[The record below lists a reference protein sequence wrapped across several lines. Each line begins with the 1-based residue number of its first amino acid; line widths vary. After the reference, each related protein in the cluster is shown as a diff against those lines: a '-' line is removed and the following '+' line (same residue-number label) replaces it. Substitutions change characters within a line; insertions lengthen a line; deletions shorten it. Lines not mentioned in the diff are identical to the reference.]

1 MTETQRVK
9 KVINWLVF
17 MEYAENERE
26 LAEKL
31 GYTKSSFSQIV
42 NGKVPL
48 SERFVQKLASVDR
61 NINEVWIMTG
71 EGNMLNS
78 VEAGNKCR
86 NYSGKCLGG
95 DTNAGRKPEKQ
106 GQADRRVGCLVET
119 ANCGRQKNACPAGRQ
134 CHLCRCRIIEFGQIR
149 YKVPLY

>member
-9 KVINWLVF
+9 KVINWFVF

-78 VEAGNKCR
+78 VEAGTSVVTIPANVWEVIQTQAESLK
-86 NYSGKCLGG
+86 SKDKQIDELVALLKQQIAEGKKMPAQQGG
-95 DTNAGRKPEKQ
+95 NATS
-106 GQADRRVGCLVET
+106 AV
-119 ANCGRQKNACPAGRQ
+119 AG
-134 CHLCRCRIIEFGQIR
+134 
-149 YKVPLY
+149 

>member
-78 VEAGNKCR
+78 VEAGTSVVTIPANVWGVIQTQAESLK
-86 NYSGKCLGG
+86 SKDKQIDELVALLKQQIAEGKKMPAQQGG
-95 DTNAGRKPEKQ
+95 NATS
-106 GQADRRVGCLVET
+106 AV
-119 ANCGRQKNACPAGRQ
+119 AG
-134 CHLCRCRIIEFGQIR
+134 
-149 YKVPLY
+149 

>member
-1 MTETQRVK
+1 MTEIQRVK
-9 KVINWLVF
+9 KVIHWLVY

-48 SERFVQKLASVDR
+48 SERFVQKLASVDE

-78 VEAGNKCR
+78 VETGSSVVTIPANVWEVIQTQAESLKSKDRQIDELVAMLKEQIAESKKTLAQQGGNATSAVAG
-86 NYSGKCLGG
+86 
-95 DTNAGRKPEKQ
+95 
-106 GQADRRVGCLVET
+106 
-119 ANCGRQKNACPAGRQ
+119 
-134 CHLCRCRIIEFGQIR
+134 
-149 YKVPLY
+149 

>member
-48 SERFVQKLASVDR
+48 SERFVQKLASGDR

-78 VEAGNKCR
+78 VEAGT
-86 NYSGKCLGG
+86 SVV
-95 DTNAGRKPEKQ
+95 TIP
-106 GQADRRVGCLVET
+106 
-119 ANCGRQKNACPAGRQ
+119 ANVWEEIQT
-134 CHLCRCRIIEFGQIR
+134 
-149 YKVPLY
+149 

>member
-78 VEAGNKCR
+78 VEAGTSVVTIPANVWAVIQTQAESLK
-86 NYSGKCLGG
+86 SKDKQIDELVALLKQQIAEGKKMPAQQGG
-95 DTNAGRKPEKQ
+95 NATS
-106 GQADRRVGCLVET
+106 AV
-119 ANCGRQKNACPAGRQ
+119 AG
-134 CHLCRCRIIEFGQIR
+134 
-149 YKVPLY
+149 

>member
-78 VEAGNKCR
+78 VEAGTSVVTIPANVWEVIQTQAESLK
-86 NYSGKCLGG
+86 SKDTQIDELVALLKQQIAEGKKMPAQQGG
-95 DTNAGRKPEKQ
+95 NATS
-106 GQADRRVGCLVET
+106 AV
-119 ANCGRQKNACPAGRQ
+119 AG
-134 CHLCRCRIIEFGQIR
+134 
-149 YKVPLY
+149 

>member
-1 MTETQRVK
+1 
-9 KVINWLVF
+9 

-48 SERFVQKLASVDR
+48 SERVVQKLASVDR

-78 VEAGNKCR
+78 VEAGTSVVTIPANVWEVIQTQAESLK
-86 NYSGKCLGG
+86 SKDKQIDELVALLKQQIAEGKKMPAQQGG
-95 DTNAGRKPEKQ
+95 NATS
-106 GQADRRVGCLVET
+106 AV
-119 ANCGRQKNACPAGRQ
+119 AG
-134 CHLCRCRIIEFGQIR
+134 
-149 YKVPLY
+149 

>member
-78 VEAGNKCR
+78 VEAGTSVVTIPANVWEVIQTQAESMK
-86 NYSGKCLGG
+86 SKDKQIDELVALLKQQIAEGKKMPAQQGG
-95 DTNAGRKPEKQ
+95 NATS
-106 GQADRRVGCLVET
+106 AV
-119 ANCGRQKNACPAGRQ
+119 AG
-134 CHLCRCRIIEFGQIR
+134 
-149 YKVPLY
+149 

>member
-78 VEAGNKCR
+78 VEAGTSVVTIPANVWEVIQTQAESLK
-86 NYSGKCLGG
+86 SKDKQIDELVALLKQQIAPAQQGG
-95 DTNAGRKPEKQ
+95 NATS
-106 GQADRRVGCLVET
+106 AV
-119 ANCGRQKNACPAGRQ
+119 AG
-134 CHLCRCRIIEFGQIR
+134 
-149 YKVPLY
+149 

>member
-78 VEAGNKCR
+78 VEAGTSVVTIPANVWEVKQTQAE
-86 NYSGKCLGG
+86 SLKSKDKQIDELVALLKQQIAEGKKMPAQQGG
-95 DTNAGRKPEKQ
+95 NATS
-106 GQADRRVGCLVET
+106 AV
-119 ANCGRQKNACPAGRQ
+119 AG
-134 CHLCRCRIIEFGQIR
+134 
-149 YKVPLY
+149 

>member
-48 SERFVQKLASVDR
+48 SERFVQKLASVDI
-61 NINEVWIMTG
+61 NIKEVWIMTG

-78 VEAGNKCR
+78 VEAGTSVLTIPANVWEVIQTQAESLKR
-86 NYSGKCLGG
+86 KDKQIDELVALLKQQIAEGKKMPAQQGG
-95 DTNAGRKPEKQ
+95 NATS
-106 GQADRRVGCLVET
+106 AV
-119 ANCGRQKNACPAGRQ
+119 AG
-134 CHLCRCRIIEFGQIR
+134 
-149 YKVPLY
+149 

>member
-78 VEAGNKCR
+78 VEAGTSVVTIPANVWEVIQTQAESLK
-86 NYSGKCLGG
+86 SKDKQIDELVALLKQQIAEGKKMPAQQGG
-95 DTNAGRKPEKQ
+95 NAG
-106 GQADRRVGCLVET
+106 
-119 ANCGRQKNACPAGRQ
+119 
-134 CHLCRCRIIEFGQIR
+134 
-149 YKVPLY
+149 

>member
-1 MTETQRVK
+1 MTETQRIK

-78 VEAGNKCR
+78 VEAGTSVVTIPANVWEVIQTQAESLK
-86 NYSGKCLGG
+86 SKDKQIDELVALLKQQIAEGKKMPVQQGG
-95 DTNAGRKPEKQ
+95 NVTSAVAG
-106 GQADRRVGCLVET
+106 
-119 ANCGRQKNACPAGRQ
+119 
-134 CHLCRCRIIEFGQIR
+134 
-149 YKVPLY
+149 

>member
-78 VEAGNKCR
+78 VEAGTSVVTIPANVWEVIQTQAESLRSKDKQIDELVALLKQQIAE
-86 NYSGKCLGG
+86 GKKMPAQQGG
-95 DTNAGRKPEKQ
+95 NATS
-106 GQADRRVGCLVET
+106 AV
-119 ANCGRQKNACPAGRQ
+119 AG
-134 CHLCRCRIIEFGQIR
+134 
-149 YKVPLY
+149 

>member
-78 VEAGNKCR
+78 VEAGTSVVTIQANVWEVIQTQAESLK
-86 NYSGKCLGG
+86 SKDKQIDELVALLKQQIAEGKKMPAQQGG
-95 DTNAGRKPEKQ
+95 NATS
-106 GQADRRVGCLVET
+106 AV
-119 ANCGRQKNACPAGRQ
+119 AG
-134 CHLCRCRIIEFGQIR
+134 
-149 YKVPLY
+149 

>member
-1 MTETQRVK
+1 
-9 KVINWLVF
+9 

-78 VEAGNKCR
+78 VEAGTSVVTIPANVWEVIQTQAESLK
-86 NYSGKCLGG
+86 SKDKQIDELVALLKQQIAEGKKMPAQHGG
-95 DTNAGRKPEKQ
+95 NATS
-106 GQADRRVGCLVET
+106 AV
-119 ANCGRQKNACPAGRQ
+119 AG
-134 CHLCRCRIIEFGQIR
+134 
-149 YKVPLY
+149 

>member
-78 VEAGNKCR
+78 VEAGTSVVTIPANVWEVIQTQAESLK
-86 NYSGKCLGG
+86 SKDKQIDELVALLKQQIAEGKKMPAHQGG
-95 DTNAGRKPEKQ
+95 NATS
-106 GQADRRVGCLVET
+106 AV
-119 ANCGRQKNACPAGRQ
+119 AG
-134 CHLCRCRIIEFGQIR
+134 
-149 YKVPLY
+149 

>member
-78 VEAGNKCR
+78 VEAGTSVVTIPANVWEVIQTQAESLK
-86 NYSGKCLGG
+86 SKDKQIDELVVLLKQQIAEGKKMPAQQGG
-95 DTNAGRKPEKQ
+95 NATS
-106 GQADRRVGCLVET
+106 AV
-119 ANCGRQKNACPAGRQ
+119 AG
-134 CHLCRCRIIEFGQIR
+134 
-149 YKVPLY
+149 

>member
-26 LAEKL
+26 LAKKL

-78 VEAGNKCR
+78 VEAGTSVVTIPANVWEVIQTQAESLK
-86 NYSGKCLGG
+86 SKDKQIDELVALLKQQIAEGKKMPAQQGG
-95 DTNAGRKPEKQ
+95 NATS
-106 GQADRRVGCLVET
+106 AV
-119 ANCGRQKNACPAGRQ
+119 AG
-134 CHLCRCRIIEFGQIR
+134 
-149 YKVPLY
+149 

>member
-78 VEAGNKCR
+78 VEAGTSVVTIPANVWEVIQTQAESLK
-86 NYSGKCLGG
+86 SKQKQIDEMVALLKQQIAQGKKMPAQQGG
-95 DTNAGRKPEKQ
+95 NATS
-106 GQADRRVGCLVET
+106 AV
-119 ANCGRQKNACPAGRQ
+119 AG
-134 CHLCRCRIIEFGQIR
+134 
-149 YKVPLY
+149 

>member
-42 NGKVPL
+42 N
-48 SERFVQKLASVDR
+48 R

-78 VEAGNKCR
+78 VEAGTSVVTIPANVWEVIQTQAESLK
-86 NYSGKCLGG
+86 SKDKQIDELVALLKQQIAEGKKMPAQQGG
-95 DTNAGRKPEKQ
+95 NATS
-106 GQADRRVGCLVET
+106 AV
-119 ANCGRQKNACPAGRQ
+119 AG
-134 CHLCRCRIIEFGQIR
+134 
-149 YKVPLY
+149 

>member
-61 NINEVWIMTG
+61 NIDEVWIMTG

-78 VEAGNKCR
+78 VEAGTSVVTIPANVWEVIQTQAESLK
-86 NYSGKCLGG
+86 SKDKQIDELVALLKQQIAEGKKMPAQQGG
-95 DTNAGRKPEKQ
+95 NATS
-106 GQADRRVGCLVET
+106 AV
-119 ANCGRQKNACPAGRQ
+119 AG
-134 CHLCRCRIIEFGQIR
+134 
-149 YKVPLY
+149 

>member
-78 VEAGNKCR
+78 VEAGTSVVTIPANVWEVIQTQAESLK
-86 NYSGKCLGG
+86 SKDKQIDELVALLKQQIAEGKKMPAQQGG
-95 DTNAGRKPEKQ
+95 NATS
-106 GQADRRVGCLVET
+106 AV
-119 ANCGRQKNACPAGRQ
+119 AG
-134 CHLCRCRIIEFGQIR
+134 
-149 YKVPLY
+149 

>member
-61 NINEVWIMTG
+61 NINAVWIMTG

-78 VEAGNKCR
+78 VEAGTSVVTIPANVWEVIQTQAESLK
-86 NYSGKCLGG
+86 SKDKQIDELVALLKQQIAEGKKMPAQQGG
-95 DTNAGRKPEKQ
+95 NATS
-106 GQADRRVGCLVET
+106 AV
-119 ANCGRQKNACPAGRQ
+119 AG
-134 CHLCRCRIIEFGQIR
+134 
-149 YKVPLY
+149 

>member
-78 VEAGNKCR
+78 VEAGTSVVTIPANVWEVIQTQAESKDKQIDELVALLKQQIAE
-86 NYSGKCLGG
+86 GKKMPAQQGG
-95 DTNAGRKPEKQ
+95 NATS
-106 GQADRRVGCLVET
+106 AV
-119 ANCGRQKNACPAGRQ
+119 AG
-134 CHLCRCRIIEFGQIR
+134 
-149 YKVPLY
+149 

>member
-78 VEAGNKCR
+78 VEAGTSVVTIPANVWEVIQTQAESLK
-86 NYSGKCLGG
+86 SKDKQIDELVALLKQQIAGGKKMPAQQGG
-95 DTNAGRKPEKQ
+95 NATS
-106 GQADRRVGCLVET
+106 AV
-119 ANCGRQKNACPAGRQ
+119 AG
-134 CHLCRCRIIEFGQIR
+134 
-149 YKVPLY
+149 

>member
-78 VEAGNKCR
+78 VEAGTSAVTIPENVWEVIQTQAESLK
-86 NYSGKCLGG
+86 SKDKQIDELVALLKQQIAEGKKMPAQQGG
-95 DTNAGRKPEKQ
+95 NATS
-106 GQADRRVGCLVET
+106 AV
-119 ANCGRQKNACPAGRQ
+119 AG
-134 CHLCRCRIIEFGQIR
+134 
-149 YKVPLY
+149 

>member
-78 VEAGNKCR
+78 VEAGTSVVTIPANVWEVIQTQAESLKSKDKQIDECR
-86 NYSGKCLGG
+86 VFAAFPFPCFSVLL
-95 DTNAGRKPEKQ
+95 P
-106 GQADRRVGCLVET
+106 
-119 ANCGRQKNACPAGRQ
+119 
-134 CHLCRCRIIEFGQIR
+134 I
-149 YKVPLY
+149 

>member
-1 MTETQRVK
+1 MTEIQRVK
-9 KVINWLVF
+9 KVINWLVY

-48 SERFVQKLASVDR
+48 SERFVQKLASVDE

-71 EGNMLNS
+71 EGNLLNS
-78 VEAGNKCR
+78 VETGSSVVTIPANVWEVIQTQAESLKSKDRQIDELVAMLKQQIAESKKTPAQQGGNATSAVAG
-86 NYSGKCLGG
+86 
-95 DTNAGRKPEKQ
+95 
-106 GQADRRVGCLVET
+106 
-119 ANCGRQKNACPAGRQ
+119 
-134 CHLCRCRIIEFGQIR
+134 
-149 YKVPLY
+149 

>member
-48 SERFVQKLASVDR
+48 SERFVQKLASADR

-78 VEAGNKCR
+78 VEAGTSVVTIPANVWEVIQTQAESLK
-86 NYSGKCLGG
+86 SKDKQIDELVALLKQQIAEGKKMPAQQGG
-95 DTNAGRKPEKQ
+95 NATS
-106 GQADRRVGCLVET
+106 AV
-119 ANCGRQKNACPAGRQ
+119 AG
-134 CHLCRCRIIEFGQIR
+134 
-149 YKVPLY
+149 

>member
-1 MTETQRVK
+1 
-9 KVINWLVF
+9 

-71 EGNMLNS
+71 EGKMLNS
-78 VEAGNKCR
+78 VEAGTSVVTIPANVWEVIQTQAESLK
-86 NYSGKCLGG
+86 SKDKQIDELVALLKQQIAEGKKMPAQQGG
-95 DTNAGRKPEKQ
+95 NATS
-106 GQADRRVGCLVET
+106 AV
-119 ANCGRQKNACPAGRQ
+119 AG
-134 CHLCRCRIIEFGQIR
+134 
-149 YKVPLY
+149 

>member
-26 LAEKL
+26 LSEKL
-31 GYTKSSFSQIV
+31 GYTKASFSQIV

-78 VEAGNKCR
+78 VEAGTSVVTIPANVWEVIQTQAESLK
-86 NYSGKCLGG
+86 SKDKQIDELVALLKQQIAEGKKMPAQQGG
-95 DTNAGRKPEKQ
+95 NATS
-106 GQADRRVGCLVET
+106 AV
-119 ANCGRQKNACPAGRQ
+119 AG
-134 CHLCRCRIIEFGQIR
+134 
-149 YKVPLY
+149 

>member
-48 SERFVQKLASVDR
+48 SERFVQKLASVDK

-78 VEAGNKCR
+78 VEAGTSVVTIPANVWDVIQTQAESLK
-86 NYSGKCLGG
+86 SKDKQIDELVALLKQQIAEGKKMPAQQGG
-95 DTNAGRKPEKQ
+95 NVTSAVAG
-106 GQADRRVGCLVET
+106 
-119 ANCGRQKNACPAGRQ
+119 
-134 CHLCRCRIIEFGQIR
+134 
-149 YKVPLY
+149 

>member
-78 VEAGNKCR
+78 VEAGTSVVTIPANVWEVIQTQAESLK
-86 NYSGKCLGG
+86 SKDKQIDELVALLKQQIAEGKKCLPSREAMPPLPLQ
-95 DTNAGRKPEKQ
+95 DNRVRTNP
-106 GQADRRVGCLVET
+106 
-119 ANCGRQKNACPAGRQ
+119 
-134 CHLCRCRIIEFGQIR
+134 I
-149 YKVPLY
+149 

>member
-26 LAEKL
+26 LAEEI

-78 VEAGNKCR
+78 VEAGTSVVTIPANVWEVIQTQAESLK
-86 NYSGKCLGG
+86 SKDKQIDELVALLKQQIAEGKKMPAQQGG
-95 DTNAGRKPEKQ
+95 NATS
-106 GQADRRVGCLVET
+106 AV
-119 ANCGRQKNACPAGRQ
+119 AG
-134 CHLCRCRIIEFGQIR
+134 
-149 YKVPLY
+149 